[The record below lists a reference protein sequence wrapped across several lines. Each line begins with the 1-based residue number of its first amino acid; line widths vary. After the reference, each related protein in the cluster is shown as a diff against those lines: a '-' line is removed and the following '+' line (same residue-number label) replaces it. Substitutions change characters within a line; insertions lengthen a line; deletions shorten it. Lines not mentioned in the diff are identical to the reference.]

1 MLYEIFY
8 ENRNENEIPSSL
20 FHEKGRKRSLVN
32 KETNNKNNS
41 GNKIFY
47 NSALSNSLISLIL
60 SKIARKT

>member
-41 GNKIFY
+41 RNKIF
-47 NSALSNSLISLIL
+47 
-60 SKIARKT
+60 